1 MLNHDFFVTKIEI
14 LDRQGTVVTYRIH
27 MVSVNW
33 LNLSS
38 TVNYTNYG
46 KNPEQL
52 FDIIKNLIKLAELE
66 VDENTFSV
74 VKSDVK
80 LNYITNGNDT
90 VASCIK
96 YLLSKMIY
104 YKQHD

>member
-1 MLNHDFFVTKIEI
+1 M
-14 LDRQGTVVTYRIH
+14 
-27 MVSVNW
+27 
-33 LNLSS
+33 
-38 TVNYTNYG
+38 
-46 KNPEQL
+46 
-52 FDIIKNLIKLAELE
+52 IKLAELE